1 MKKRLKLLSQDRL
14 REIAWEV
21 GTKYPIPIT
30 GDHLT
35 LLMVSPRLGYLQWR
49 IQEEC
54 LESLKLTHGERF
66 EGGRIIVRIYDVT
79 DILFDGFNA
88 HMFFDL
94 EVNKQSGHYY
104 FAMDRLG
111 RDYLAEV
118 GSRFNDGSFHGFA
131 RSNTVFFDRDG
142 PSGNYDIAGLFV
154 GGTSNRVFS
163 VENIFDASIYE
174 KMNQALSGIN
184 RTESLSVAVVFL
196 RVNDTA
202 GLNSPLGSFIKK
214 SSERIKEF
222 GAHVRLFTTRGND
235 IRNMQSK
242 SLVESI
248 NTVSKRIFRRLTAA
262 HKKTPFHIIHCH
274 DWYSSAIGLS
284 AVKKLN
290 VPMILT
296 LYSTEHQRTGGG
308 KLNRLSSTICRW
320 EERAVQGADLVI
332 VPDSSTQQQVVEIYG
347 APPKKVVIIRCPLS
361 EDSADDVFNPAEA
374 RRWFGL
380 QQDAAVALFAGEISH
395 AAGADL
401 LIDALPTVCRNN
413 RVAQFV
419 FVGEGPLKR
428 ELEDR
433 AVYSGIAHRCRFVGD
448 VSREVFEALLMTSD
462 FVVIPARTW
471 QDQGLA
477 QMAIE
482 FGRPVLTTRQAG
494 LDCVVHGENGLVT
507 FDNPGSIVWGI
518 QELLSNPLKGG
529 MLRLAAKKRASGTPS
544 VGNIAAQHY
553 MYYEDILMNFEGAKN
568 A

>member
-1 MKKRLKLLSQDRL
+1 MKKRWKILSQNRF

-21 GTKYPIPIT
+21 GTKYPIPLT
-30 GDHLT
+30 GDHVT
-35 LLMVSPRLGYLQWR
+35 LLMISPRLGYLQWQ
-49 IQEEC
+49 IQKEC
-54 LESLKLTHGERF
+54 LEALKLTHA
-66 EGGRIIVRIYDVT
+66 EGRESGHIIVRIYDVT

-88 HMFFDL
+88 HMSFDL
-94 EVNKQSGHYY
+94 EVNKQSGDYY
-104 FAMDRLG
+104 FSMGRLG

-118 GSRFNDGSFHGFA
+118 GFRFADGSFHCLA
-131 RSNTVFFDRDG
+131 RSNTVFFDRDR
-142 PSGNYDIAGLFV
+142 PSGNYQITGLFV
-154 GGTSNRVFS
+154 GGTLNRVFS
-163 VENIFDASIYE
+163 IENIFDAPVYE
-174 KMNQALSGIN
+174 KMNQELSRIN
-184 RTESLSVAVVFL
+184 RKGPLSVAVVFL
-196 RVNDTA
+196 GVNYTA
-202 GLNSPLGSFIKK
+202 GFDSPLGSLIKK
-214 SSERIKEF
+214 SSKKINKF
-222 GAHVRLFTTRGND
+222 GPRVRLFTTLRND

-242 SLVESI
+242 SLMGTIS
-248 NTVSKRIFRRLTAA
+248 TVSKKILRRLTAT

-274 DWYSSAIGLS
+274 DWYSSAVGLS
-284 AVKKLN
+284 AVKRLN
-290 VPMILT
+290 LPMILT

-320 EERAVQGADLVI
+320 EKRAVEGADLII
-332 VPDSSTQQQVVEIYG
+332 VPHSSTQQQVIELYG
-347 APPKKVVIIRCPLS
+347 APPEKVVIIRCALS
-361 EDSADDVFNPAEA
+361 EDSADDVLNPSEA

-380 QQDAAVALFAGEISH
+380 EQDGPVALFAGEVSH

-413 RVAQFV
+413 SVAQFV
-419 FVGEGPLKR
+419 FAGEGPLKR

-433 AVYSGIAHRCRFVGD
+433 ALHTGIGHRCRFVGD
-448 VSREVFEALLMTSD
+448 VYGEVFEALLMTSD

-544 VGNIAAQHY
+544 VGDIAAQHY
-553 MYYEDILMNFEGAKN
+553 MYYENVLMNFEGAKN